1 MPATDYQSFLV
12 CALAVGVAMLV
23 GCKSS
28 VTVSDLPIQPPPSQ
42 IASVESEQIA
52 TNEPEDLMIW
62 PSENALVLDSTNLI
76 DWSAVAVSNPTN
88 EIMELAAFPDLFF
101 RAIPTNL
108 PVDLTWTP
116 SPDTNIYGYN
126 VYVGTQS
133 RNYNQEVY
141 VGLETNY
148 DLTVWVIGATNYFAA
163 TAVSTNGQ
171 ESAFSN
177 EAQLS
182 FGQPRMNIQPLP

>member
-1 MPATDYQSFLV
+1 MRPTDHQSFLV

-42 IASVESEQIA
+42 IASVQSEQIA
-52 TNEPEDLMIW
+52 TNEPQDLMVW
-62 PSENALVLDSTNLI
+62 PSENAIVLDSTNLI

-88 EIMELAAFPDLFF
+88 EIMELPTLPNLFF

-108 PVDLTWTP
+108 VASVQWNPD
-116 SPDTNIYGYN
+116 PDTNIAGYN
-126 VYVGTQS
+126 LYVGTQS
-133 RNYNQEVY
+133 RNYNQVTY
-141 VGLETNY
+141 IGLDTNY
-148 DLTVWVIGATNYFAA
+148 FLTVWVIGATNYFAA

-177 EAQLS
+177 EARFS
-182 FGQPRMNIQPLP
+182 FGQPRMNIQQLP